1 MSGYCSVR
9 LNDPI
14 TGGSGHAQE
23 AHPRDQR
30 LGSAGDP
37 SPRRAA
43 TKFCKEGN
51 VVWYNPDSK
60 IYFPPGSQFF
70 GKTKSGGYTCKAF
83 ADKEG
88 YRATKG
94 N

>member
-1 MSGYCSVR
+1 
-9 LNDPI
+9 
-14 TGGSGHAQE
+14 
-23 AHPRDQR
+23 
-30 LGSAGDP
+30 
-37 SPRRAA
+37 
-43 TKFCKEGN
+43 

-60 IYFPPGSQFF
+60 IYFPPGSQFY